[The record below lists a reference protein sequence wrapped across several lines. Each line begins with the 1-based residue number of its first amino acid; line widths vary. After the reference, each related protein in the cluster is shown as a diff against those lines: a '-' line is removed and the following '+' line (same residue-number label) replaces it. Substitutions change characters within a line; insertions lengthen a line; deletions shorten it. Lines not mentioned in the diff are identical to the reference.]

1 MHNSNLLLKCELYPY
16 FQEEP
21 SEDVSEAEVLI
32 CRWRNCEKEFADRES
47 LVEHIKSNHEEYKK
61 GCEEYPCMWDTCPR
75 RWKPFNQK
83 YKLVTHMR
91 VHTGEKPYVCKV
103 IYSLKK
109 IFSKHVY
116 NTQMNL

>member
-1 MHNSNLLLKCELYPY
+1 M
-16 FQEEP
+16 
-21 SEDVSEAEVLI
+21 LI

-47 LVEHIKSNHEEYKK
+47 LVEHIKSNHEDYKK

-103 IYSLKK
+103 IYSLNK